1 MFDLRGKFQ
10 KKLKSLGPRRNR
22 KNEKKVDIY
31 RGGYQILCQRKR
43 RSKIRRKLTFDHT
56 SYYNVRVFRF

>member
-22 KNEKKVDIY
+22 KNEKKWTYTEEDIKY
-31 RGGYQILCQRKR
+31 CAREREGQK
-43 RSKIRRKLTFDHT
+43 
-56 SYYNVRVFRF
+56 